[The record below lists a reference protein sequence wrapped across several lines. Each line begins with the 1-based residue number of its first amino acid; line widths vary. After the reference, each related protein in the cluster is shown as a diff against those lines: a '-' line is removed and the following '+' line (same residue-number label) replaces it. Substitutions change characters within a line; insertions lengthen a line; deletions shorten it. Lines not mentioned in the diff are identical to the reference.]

1 MRCKTA
7 YPKIMRRSSFTFIFS
22 MILFMASAAFRTDSS
37 TKKQEEI
44 QWITIEEAFAKNQK
58 EPRKIL
64 VDVYTDWCGWCK
76 VMDRETYKNEAV
88 IDYINKKYYAV
99 KLNAEQREAIILGGQ
114 KFEFIAEGQK
124 GIHQIALALTNNQPS
139 FPTTVFLDDKFQMI
153 QPLPGY
159 MKAKEFHEVITFFG
173 DNYNKKESFEDYKA
187 KTYKQLYT
195 SK

>member
-1 MRCKTA
+1 MKRSA
-7 YPKIMRRSSFTFIFS
+7 YTIIFFL
-22 MILFMASAAFRTDSS
+22 ILFTTLTGFRTDSVIRKS
-37 TKKQEEI
+37 EEI
-44 QWITIEEAFAKNQK
+44 QWITIEEAYAKMQK
-58 EPRKIL
+58 EPRKVL

-76 VMDRETYKNEAV
+76 VMDRETYKNAEV

-99 KLNAEQREAIILGGQ
+99 KLNAEQRETITLGNQ
-114 KFEFIAEGQK
+114 RFEFIAEGQK
-124 GIHQIALALTNNQPS
+124 GIHQMALALTNNQPS

-195 SK
+195 GK

>member
-1 MRCKTA
+1 
-7 YPKIMRRSSFTFIFS
+7 MRRPAYIFTS
-22 MILFMASAAFRTDSS
+22 VLILFIALTGFRTDSV
-37 TKKQEEI
+37 TKKEEEI
-44 QWITIEEAFAKNQK
+44 QWITMEEAYAKIQK
-58 EPRKIL
+58 EPRKVL

-76 VMDRETYKNEAV
+76 VMDRETYKNDEV

-99 KLNAEQREAIILGGQ
+99 KLNAEQREAITLGSQ

-124 GIHQIALALTNNQPS
+124 GIHQMALALTNNQPS
-139 FPTTVFLDDKFQMI
+139 FPTTVFLDEKFQMI

-187 KTYKQLYT
+187 KTYKKIYT

>member
-1 MRCKTA
+1 MK
-7 YPKIMRRSSFTFIFS
+7 RSPYTIVFFIAVLIALTSFQ
-22 MILFMASAAFRTDSS
+22 TDDEM
-37 TKKQEEI
+37 KKSQEI
-44 QWITIEEAFAKNQK
+44 QWITIEEAYVKIQK
-58 EPRKIL
+58 EPRKVL

-76 VMDRETYKNEAV
+76 VMDRDTYKNAEV
-88 IDYINKKYYAV
+88 VDYINKKYYAV
-99 KLNAEQREAIILGGQ
+99 KLNAEQKESITLGSQ

-153 QPLPGY
+153 QPLSGY

>member
-1 MRCKTA
+1 MKRSA
-7 YPKIMRRSSFTFIFS
+7 YAITFFL
-22 MILFMASAAFRTDSS
+22 ILFITLSGFRTDVVN
-37 TKKQEEI
+37 KKAEEI
-44 QWITIEEAFAKNQK
+44 QWITIEEAYAKIQK
-58 EPRKIL
+58 EPRKVL

-76 VMDRETYKNEAV
+76 VMDRETYKNAEV

-99 KLNAEQREAIILGGQ
+99 KLNAEQREAITLGNQ

-124 GIHQIALALTNNQPS
+124 GIHQMALALKNNQPS

>member
-1 MRCKTA
+1 
-7 YPKIMRRSSFTFIFS
+7 
-22 MILFMASAAFRTDSS
+22 MASAAFRTDSS